1 MAINYLRVL
10 RILQGGRL
18 RPGALVPLESAGDLV
33 GGALLHAAGLLGAL
47 ARGRVPE
54 GAAAVRVV
62 VEVPDEVNSCHS
74 KQWLLI
80 SKINVTVKR
89 SVTNDEHCTC
99 LNLCQIPNF
108 SVFFVVTVLQRAWL
122 HTPKQVG
129 GNRTQN

>member
-89 SVTNDEHCTC
+89 SVTLNSVAINDEHCTC
-99 LNLCQIPNF
+99 LNLCFFPN
-108 SVFFVVTVLQRAWL
+108 LC
-122 HTPKQVG
+122 
-129 GNRTQN
+129 